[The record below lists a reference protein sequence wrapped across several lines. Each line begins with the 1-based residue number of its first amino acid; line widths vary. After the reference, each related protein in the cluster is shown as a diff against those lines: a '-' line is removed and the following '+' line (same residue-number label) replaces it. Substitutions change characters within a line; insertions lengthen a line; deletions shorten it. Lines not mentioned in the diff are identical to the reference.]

1 MCIIFVGWMRCI
13 PSRPVVREQFVMC
26 RGSQKT
32 SCICT
37 ESSSRGSRANRHS
50 PSNDARNSGA
60 SRYSSVCPRRPGST
74 SFLSDPMF
82 RCVQCK
88 IDSNRSELGRVGVPH
103 KCGRPGS
110 TPHPKERAAIN
121 QKPLSRFSWGAR
133 VAAVVLRSIMQQ
145 PKRMAL
151 QPGHLSVLTAR
162 V

>member
-1 MCIIFVGWMRCI
+1 
-13 PSRPVVREQFVMC
+13 
-26 RGSQKT
+26 
-32 SCICT
+32 
-37 ESSSRGSRANRHS
+37 
-50 PSNDARNSGA
+50 
-60 SRYSSVCPRRPGST
+60 
-74 SFLSDPMF
+74 MF

-110 TPHPKERAAIN
+110 TPHPIERAAIN